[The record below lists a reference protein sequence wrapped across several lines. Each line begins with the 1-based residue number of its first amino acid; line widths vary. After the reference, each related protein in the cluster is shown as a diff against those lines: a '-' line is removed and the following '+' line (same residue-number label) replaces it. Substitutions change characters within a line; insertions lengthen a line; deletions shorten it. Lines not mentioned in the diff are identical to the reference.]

1 MGSLSYRVLDCPDK
15 APLIHVDDNGHL
27 MSGSLT
33 GTASLQ
39 ITVQESFG
47 VNQTII
53 LAVKVHPLSY
63 PYIHLNTQIHVNGG
77 GLGVGGGGLGVGG
90 RELGVGGG
98 VGGVDVL
105 VAECVQVVT
114 VSYLR
119 LSTSPVFYT
128 SNLET
133 LSDIPLGSVLTFIV
147 HFHDST
153 GEALHSHNSQ
163 LTFSTNRY
171 TPPIFINQ
179 YLQYRCKERERQA
192 E

>member
-77 GLGVGGGGLGVGG
+77 GLGVGGGVLGSG
-90 RELGVGGG
+90 RRGFGCGGG
-98 VGGVDVL
+98 GDLWVWEAGVWVWEAGSWVWEVVL
-105 VAECVQVVT
+105 V
-114 VSYLR
+114 
-119 LSTSPVFYT
+119 
-128 SNLET
+128 
-133 LSDIPLGSVLTFIV
+133 VLMFLLLNV
-147 HFHDST
+147 C
-153 GEALHSHNSQ
+153 
-163 LTFSTNRY
+163 RW
-171 TPPIFINQ
+171 
-179 YLQYRCKERERQA
+179 
-192 E
+192 